1 MKQVNTTPQE
11 VLCSVSLD
19 LYRLVGLDAE
29 SEVAIL
35 RDGLEKLS
43 KGGVVTPA
51 ELDAYT
57 SAVQAEHDAAE
68 RGETARNDLS
78 PLPGLETQLDLIRS
92 LKAVSAEETAQY
104 LADYWGIIEIQT
116 A

>member
-19 LYRLVGLDAE
+19 LYRL
-29 SEVAIL
+29 
-35 RDGLEKLS
+35 EKLS
-43 KGGVVTPA
+43 KGGVVPPA

-78 PLPGLETQLDLIRS
+78 PLPGRETQLDLIRS